1 MIKLNLHYPWCEM
14 DYSIPASIKYN
25 SPIYIHSHPT
35 ELPIENFFMQTME
48 SRIQMLE
55 QDMIQ
60 TITSIYNYLRNIST
74 SSEVINFY
82 LNTHTPQGRRLN
94 NNTNVQNIINS
105 FKDAKNKLQNLAKIQ
120 SENNVSKQVNS
131 TVENFWSNFLQQQAA
146 QGTTIGNALGT
157 IMGQDIV
164 NFFKQ
169 EAQFQGRN
177 KKYKTLTIQDPVNKL
192 LNSSQN
198 KITEEFQRIL
208 KKFFHQLNA
217 WAPQVNQVTN
227 TLNNDVT
234 SFINNYNAIQASLF
248 QQSGGT
254 GIDHRIKAFNDH
266 SIAKLAVSGAG
277 SSFEKVF
284 NYIILTNILQQ
295 NGDVILNSVNGQK
308 QYKVDGYSAAS
319 TGHEVTTDNI
329 ITLLDKATQQ
339 LTTIGFSLKANA
351 SNNFSKTVA
360 SSSEMRHIYDIY
372 LAPLSAEEA
381 NELLYYLGNEEASNI
396 YLAPYTYDRVIP
408 SIWSNS
414 FVIPPSQNK
423 SNRRYSYLT
432 RIRQALSFA
441 FFIKGM
447 LGSIFLKPDF
457 EQAIKQQGYVPPIL
471 LSFLDNDYFTYKILE
486 RILSI
491 LNRGV
496 SGISKYATNTKVKA
510 LNFGITENS
519 LKELFVTK
527 KMVEKISANK
537 YENLINGKV
546 SPIYSQIAPYMTIN
560 AALKAAAPDLTYESF
575 VRQILKPI
583 KFNMTISDII

>member
-1 MIKLNLHYPWCEM
+1 M

-25 SPIYIHSHPT
+25 TPIYIHSHPT
-35 ELPIENFFMQTME
+35 ELPIENFFMQNLE
-48 SRIQMLE
+48 PRIQLLE

-60 TITSIYNYLRNIST
+60 TITTIYNYLRNIST
-74 SSEVINFY
+74 SSEVMSFY
-82 LNTHTPQGRRLN
+82 MNTHNSQGRRLN

-105 FKDAKNKLQNLAKIQ
+105 FKDAKSKLQNLAKIQ
-120 SENNVSKQVNS
+120 SENNVSKQVNNA
-131 TVENFWSNFLQQQAA
+131 VENFWSNFLQQQAE
-146 QGTTIGNALGT
+146 QGTSIGNALGN
-157 IMGQDIV
+157 IMGQEIV
-164 NFFKQ
+164 DFFKQ
-169 EAQFQGRN
+169 EAQFQGRS
-177 KKYKTLTIQDPVNKL
+177 KKYKSLTIQDPVSKL
-192 LNSSQN
+192 LNSNQN
-198 KITEEFQRIL
+198 KITKEFQRIL

-217 WAPQVNQVTN
+217 WAPQVNQVTD
-227 TLNNDVT
+227 TLRNDVD

-248 QQSGGT
+248 QELGGV

-266 SIAKLAVSGAG
+266 SIAQLAVSGAG

-284 NYIILTNILQQ
+284 NYIILTNVLQQ

-319 TGHEVTTDNI
+319 TGHGVTTDNI
-329 ITLLDKATQQ
+329 ITLLDNATKK

-351 SNNFSKTVA
+351 SNNFSKTVTP
-360 SSSEMRHIYDIY
+360 SSEIKHIYDMY
-372 LAPLSAEEA
+372 LAPLSAQEA

-408 SIWSNS
+408 NIWSNS
-414 FVIPPSQNK
+414 FVIPPSHNR
-423 SNRRYSYLT
+423 SNRRYDYLT

-441 FFIKGM
+441 FFVKGM

-486 RILSI
+486 KILLI
-491 LNRGV
+491 LKRGV
-496 SGISKYATNTKVKA
+496 GGISKYTTNTKVRA
-510 LNFGITENS
+510 LNFGITESS

-537 YENLINGKV
+537 YENLLNGKV

-560 AALKAAAPDLTYESF
+560 AALTAAAPDLKYESF
-575 VRQILKPI
+575 VQQILKPI